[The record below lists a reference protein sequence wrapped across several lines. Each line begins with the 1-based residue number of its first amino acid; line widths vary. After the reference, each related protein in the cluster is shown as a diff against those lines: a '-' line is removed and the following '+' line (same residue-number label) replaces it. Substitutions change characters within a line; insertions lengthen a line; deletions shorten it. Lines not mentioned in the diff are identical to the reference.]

1 MTRGPRHRPA
11 RVLATAALFS
21 LLSATTAAQ
30 ADPMRPLGAVARP
43 VPAPPP
49 ATPGAGGS
57 ARFAPSPALP
67 AALPAARGDGGPVP
81 GLPGTPSAAPAPPR
95 LVALRQDSE
104 GRWHALFDERWLT
117 LGSRLGGETVTA
129 IDGRSVHLSQGRE
142 RRVVHLLPPLEPAT
156 RAASPALTTARPT
169 GNPRP

>member
-1 MTRGPRHRPA
+1 MTLGPRHRPCGVIA
-11 RVLATAALFS
+11 AALCS
-21 LLSATTAAQ
+21 LLSAAPAAQ
-30 ADPMRPLGAVARP
+30 ADPMRPLGALARP
-43 VPAPPP
+43 VPAPAP
-49 ATPGAGGS
+49 APPGAGGN
-57 ARFAPSPALP
+57 ARLAPSLAPPTALP
-67 AALPAARGDGGPVP
+67 PARGDGGSVP
-81 GLPGTPSAAPAPPR
+81 GLPGTPSAVPAPPR
-95 LVALRQDSE
+95 LIALRQDSE

-142 RRVVHLLPPLEPAT
+142 RRVVHLLPLLEPAT